1 MPLPWADMEMK
12 ALFVNRFFFPDESA
26 TSRTVSSLAF
36 GLAEVGHSVQVVTG
50 RNRHDGTRLS
60 PNTESVAGVTIHR
73 VWMSSFGRRH
83 LLGRALE
90 YLTFHGSAWWRIRRL
105 AQSDDIV
112 VACTDPPLLSVTAM
126 LAISRSRAT
135 LVNWILDL
143 FPEAA
148 MHLGVLNS
156 QSFSVRMLCRLRDAS
171 LRKARWNVVLTSR
184 MAAPLEERGIS
195 PSALT
200 VIPLWSDGAVI
211 RPVAPENNAMLSEWQ
226 LRGKFVVGYSGN
238 FGRVHEFATIL
249 DAAER
254 LRDHRHIVFLF
265 IGDGH
270 RRGWIESEV
279 SRLGLNNVLMKPLQ
293 PPEHLVE
300 SLGAPD
306 VHLVSLL
313 PHLETCSFPSKLY
326 GILAAGRPTLFVGD
340 LDGEVA
346 RVLREAR
353 CGSAIA
359 VGDGAGLA
367 ERITELA
374 GSEALRHRMGT
385 NARRAFDAG
394 FRQDIG
400 IDRWHRLLTETLAP
414 VGSIE
419 AKHPAIAGAASAGVR

>member
-1 MPLPWADMEMK
+1 MK
-12 ALFVNRFFFPDESA
+12 TVFVNRFFFPDESA

-36 GLAEVGHSVQVVTG
+36 GLAEVGHSVHVVTG

-60 PNTESVAGVTIHR
+60 PDIENVFGVTIHR
-73 VWMSSFGRRH
+73 VWMSSFGHRH

-90 YLTFHGSAWWRIRRL
+90 YLTFHAAAWWRIRRL
-105 AQSDDIV
+105 AQAEDIV
-112 VACTDPPLLSVTAM
+112 VACTDPPLLSVTVM
-126 LAISRSRAT
+126 LAISQSRAT

-148 MHLGVLNS
+148 MQLGVLNP
-156 QSFSVRMLCRLRDAS
+156 QSFGARVLCRLRDGS

-184 MAAPLEERGIS
+184 MAAPLEKRGIS

-200 VIPLWSDGAVI
+200 VIPLWSDGAAI
-211 RPVAPENNAMLSEWQ
+211 RPIKPEDNAMLSKWK

-238 FGRVHEFATIL
+238 LGRVHEFATIL
-249 DAAER
+249 SAAER
-254 LRDHRHIVFLF
+254 LRDHLHIVFLF

-270 RRGWIESEV
+270 RRGWVESEV
-279 SRLGLNNVLMKPLQ
+279 SRRGLNNVLMKPLQ

-340 LDGEVA
+340 LNGEVA
-346 RVLREAR
+346 RVLRDAR
-353 CGSAIA
+353 CGAAVA
-359 VGDGAGLA
+359 VGDDAGLA
-367 ERITELA
+367 DRIIELA
-374 GSEALRHRMGT
+374 GCEALRHRMGA
-385 NARRAFDAG
+385 NARRAFDAA

-400 IDRWHRLLTETLAP
+400 VDRWNRLLTEARAP
-414 VGSIE
+414 LGSID
-419 AKHPAIAGAASAGVR
+419 AQRPVIARTADVGAR